1 MAAVVKSRFPKTID
15 RPLLMLLWEIDEFAL
30 FVIPAVISL
39 FMREL
44 VFGVAVGFML
54 MKFYARIKAGK
65 PNNFIFHLSW
75 KYGIV
80 KVKETPPAFVSKF
93 VE

>member
-1 MAAVVKSRFPKTID
+1 MAAMVKSRFPKTID
-15 RPLLMLLWEIDEFAL
+15 RPMLMLLWEIDEFAL
-30 FVIPAVISL
+30 FIIPAIVSL

-44 VFGVAVGFML
+44 IFGVAAGFIL
-54 MKFYARIKAGK
+54 MKVYARVKMGK

-80 KVKETPPAFVSKF
+80 KVKEMPPAFVSKF
-93 VE
+93 IE